1 MSDLTS
7 KSKKQIL
14 LFRNSSRR
22 KHQHFISR
30 QSVPK
35 PVLIGTFISFH
46 TFIRVD
52 LIYKKM
58 DLIFA
63 IAIFGAIVATFDV
76 YWVLRLL
83 LCGLISL
90 FRQTKSVTDVSCHEE
105 LLCNF

>member
-1 MSDLTS
+1 MSNLTP

-22 KHQHFISR
+22 KHQHFIA
-30 QSVPK
+30 V
-35 PVLIGTFISFH
+35 VGTFIC
-46 TFIRVD
+46 VD

-58 DLIFA
+58 DLIFY

-83 LCGLISL
+83 LCGLLSL
-90 FRQTKSVTDVSCHEE
+90 FRQTKSVTDVSSYEVMLISNLH
-105 LLCNF
+105 LL